1 MTADCSLLNWYE
13 ISKLIGPYIRPGG
26 FSFTKKA
33 IEVCRFPVGS
43 RIVDIG
49 CGVGGTLKC
58 LEQSKIYKTVG
69 LDYSETLTGEA
80 LYRLTSTC
88 LVRGRAESLP
98 FKEGSFDA
106 LFCECVF
113 STLSKKLSVLNELK
127 RVLKDGGFLIISD
140 VFCQGDGITELPV
153 EKSNLNGTNEYLTKN
168 ELLSIVQNLGF
179 SILHWEENR
188 DFIGEFVAKLILAG
202 HKIPS
207 SWRFIREQQK
217 CRKDCFQISYFLL
230 VGRLTKMDNII

>member
-69 LDYSETLTGEA
+69 PVSYTHLTLPTIYS
-80 LYRLTSTC
+80 
-88 LVRGRAESLP
+88 V
-98 FKEGSFDA
+98 
-106 LFCECVF
+106 
-113 STLSKKLSVLNELK
+113 
-127 RVLKDGGFLIISD
+127 
-140 VFCQGDGITELPV
+140 
-153 EKSNLNGTNEYLTKN
+153 
-168 ELLSIVQNLGF
+168 
-179 SILHWEENR
+179 
-188 DFIGEFVAKLILAG
+188 
-202 HKIPS
+202 
-207 SWRFIREQQK
+207 
-217 CRKDCFQISYFLL
+217 
-230 VGRLTKMDNII
+230 